1 MVLLKCVFQT
11 ELLVIAKCSKCL
23 EVTWLSCPILL
34 FAREQLSN
42 IVTNINLSAILALP
56 LIRMAFWEAYLICF
70 CWEPVPGDGW
80 YRIPNNA
87 NGRDYEMK
95 QRNPNQSL
103 KRVAFGFRYMEGWS
117 KKRDHPRLLG

>member
-87 NGRDYEMK
+87 DGRDYEMK